1 MYVRSLAVAAC
12 LLAAAPAAF
21 AAESDQA
28 VLAPFQAFLD
38 GMAKYDQAAMR
49 ATVQP
54 EGSVALLRKDK
65 IIRNTLAGFIDHI
78 KPGKDRIEERI
89 YDPLVRVD
97 DNLAIIWARYD
108 FRVNGKVVHC
118 GTDLVHLVQQDGKWV
133 IAGIADNSRDDCPAG

>member
-1 MYVRSLAVAAC
+1 MFIRTLAAAAC
-12 LLAAAPAAF
+12 LIAAAPAAM
-21 AAESDQA
+21 AADSDKA

-54 EGSVALLRKDK
+54 DGSVALLRKGEVK
-65 IIRNTLAGFIDHI
+65 RNTLAGFIDHI
-78 KPGKDRIEERI
+78 KPGKDAIEERI

-97 DNLAIIWARYD
+97 DDLAIIWTRYD

-118 GTDLVHLVQQDGKWV
+118 GTDLVHLVRQDGKWL
-133 IAGIADNSRDDCPAG
+133 IAGIADNSRDDCPAK